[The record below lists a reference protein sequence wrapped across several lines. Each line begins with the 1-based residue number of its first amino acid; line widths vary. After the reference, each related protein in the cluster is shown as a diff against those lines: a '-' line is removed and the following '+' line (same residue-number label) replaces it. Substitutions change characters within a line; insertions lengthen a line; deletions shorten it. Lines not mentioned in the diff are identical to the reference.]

1 VRGRGTRGFRQ
12 APAFDPGGR
21 RMKTMSRAAAPH
33 VALAAIPAAVI
44 MFALSQSAYAQA
56 LQSQSIEDRLNTLM
70 RVVDE
75 QQRQIQSLERQ
86 VTNLEMAQRGRG
98 MPGAGAPD
106 AASDATVAEQ
116 PGADGLPV
124 PLPPLAQALP
134 GATAP
139 GALTGTATG
148 VPVNPPSPDA
158 GQTNGSTGTSAASGP
173 QQGTPVGVN
182 PNANPTVGETQK
194 SAEPMRTEAEEAVVQ
209 KEHAPLFDH
218 KLTLDWGIS
227 DTYYDRRQLQ
237 LSGFLA
243 LDAIFL
249 GNINLGQTKSHQI
262 QADLDTRYG
271 VTDRMSVD
279 VDVPYIYRHSNF
291 IVGGAGGSASTLS
304 DASVNS
310 NDIGDVNFGVYYQ
323 FLKETNSL
331 PDVVG
336 SLRVKTPTGSSPFG
350 IKVQEVT
357 PDNTNLVAPSKL
369 PTGTGFWN
377 VTAGLSILKT
387 YDPVVLFGS
396 LSYTYNISRSFADIS
411 SVVGQTEPADVKL
424 GDIIQFGGGVALA
437 FSDKDSASISYT
449 MAIEPQS
456 KTKAPGGSWTNVPGS
471 ETTASVLNFGLNH
484 VVNKHLTINGAVSVG
499 LTPDA
504 PNFVVGVRFP
514 YTF

>member
-1 VRGRGTRGFRQ
+1 MKNDSGTR
-12 APAFDPGGR
+12 APR
-21 RMKTMSRAAAPH
+21 S
-33 VALAAIPAAVI
+33 ALAAIPVAV
-44 MFALSQSAYAQA
+44 MLFALSQGASAQA
-56 LQSQSIEDRLNTLM
+56 LAGQSVDERLNTLM

-75 QQRQIQSLERQ
+75 QQRQIHSLERQ

-98 MPGAGAPD
+98 APGYGGPAGSEA
-106 AASDATVAEQ
+106 VAEQ

-124 PLPPLAQALP
+124 PLPPLAQVSP
-134 GATAP
+134 GAPAP
-139 GALTGTATG
+139 GGSTGTATG
-148 VPVNPPSPDA
+148 VPVNPPSPSNGAPGVPAGATPATAGTSGPAGSAGTDGTV
-158 GQTNGSTGTSAASGP
+158 GQT
-173 QQGTPVGVN
+173 
-182 PNANPTVGETQK
+182 QK
-194 SAEPMRTEAEEAVVQ
+194 AAEPVRTQAEEAVVQ
-209 KEHAPLFDH
+209 REHAPLFDH

-249 GNINLGQTKSHQI
+249 GNINLGQTKSHQVM
-262 QADLDTRYG
+262 ADLDTRYG
-271 VTDRMSVD
+271 LTDRMSVD
-279 VDVPYIYRHSNF
+279 VDVPYIYRHSDF
-291 IVGGAGGSASTLS
+291 IVGGAGGAANSLS

-310 NDIGDVNFGVYYQ
+310 SAIGDVNFGIYYQ
-323 FLKETNSL
+323 FLKETNNL

-336 SLRVKTPTGSSPFG
+336 SLRVKAPTGTSPFG
-350 IKVQEVT
+350 IKVVQLT

-377 VTAGLSILKT
+377 ITAGMSVLKT

-396 LSYTYNISRSFADIS
+396 VSYTYNIARSFADIS
-411 SVVGQTEPADVKL
+411 SVAGQTQPATVKL
-424 GDIIQFGGGVALA
+424 GDIVQFGGGVALA

-449 MAIEPQS
+449 MAIEPSS
-456 KTKAPGGSWTNVPGS
+456 KTKSPGGGYVSVPGS

-484 VVNKHLTINGAVSVG
+484 VVNKHLTINGVVSVG

-504 PNFVVGVRFP
+504 PNFVVGMRFP

>member
-1 VRGRGTRGFRQ
+1 
-12 APAFDPGGR
+12 
-21 RMKTMSRAAAPH
+21 MNTMSRTAAPRLT
-33 VALAAIPAAVI
+33 LAAIPAAV
-44 MFALSQSAYAQA
+44 MLFALAQSAQAQA
-56 LQSQSIEDRLNTLM
+56 LSNQSLEDRLNMLM

-86 VTNLEMAQRGRG
+86 VTNLEMTQRGRG
-98 MPGAGAPD
+98 MPGAAALAASPD
-106 AASDATVAEQ
+106 AAVADQ

-134 GATAP
+134 GANAP

-158 GQTNGSTGTSAASGP
+158 GTTSGATGASASSGP
-173 QQGTPVGVN
+173 QQGAPVGVN
-182 PNANPTVGETQK
+182 PNAPGAVAGTGATNGTTGTIGETQK
-194 SAEPMRTEAEEAVVQ
+194 NAEPSRTQAEEAVVQ
-209 KEHAPLFDH
+209 REHAPLFDH

-249 GNINLGQTKSHQI
+249 GNINLGQTKSHQVT
-262 QADLDTRYG
+262 ADLDTRYG
-271 VTDRMSVD
+271 LTDRMSID
-279 VDVPYIYRHSNF
+279 VDVPYVYRHSSF

-310 NDIGDVNFGVYYQ
+310 NAIGDVNFGIYYQ
-323 FLKETNSL
+323 FLKETNNL

-336 SLRVKTPTGSSPFG
+336 SLRVKTPTGTSPFG
-350 IKVQEVT
+350 IKVQQLA

-377 VTAGLSILKT
+377 VTAGVSVLKT

-396 LSYTYNISRSFADIS
+396 LSYTYNIARSFADIS
-411 SVVGQTEPADVKL
+411 SVVGQTQPAQVKL
-424 GDIIQFGGGVALA
+424 GDVVQFGGGVALA

-456 KTKAPGGSWTNVPGS
+456 KTKSPGGGWTGVPGS

>member
-1 VRGRGTRGFRQ
+1 MMTNTTS
-12 APAFDPGGR
+12 R
-21 RMKTMSRAAAPH
+21 RPRAR
-33 VALAAIPAAVI
+33 LAAIPAAA
-44 MFALSQSAYAQA
+44 MLYALSQGAGAQA
-56 LQSQSIEDRLNTLM
+56 LNNQSLEERLNTLM

-98 MPGAGAPD
+98 APGYGAP
-106 AASDATVAEQ
+106 AGSEAVAEQ

-124 PLPPLAQALP
+124 PLPPLAQVTP
-134 GATAP
+134 GAPAP
-139 GALTGTATG
+139 GNATGTATG
-148 VPVNPPSPDA
+148 VPVNPPAPEGASAGGSP
-158 GQTNGSTGTSAASGP
+158 GTTNPNAQASGP
-173 QQGTPVGVN
+173 GLPQGAVGQ
-182 PNANPTVGETQK
+182 TQK
-194 SAEPMRTEAEEAVVQ
+194 AAEPVRTQAEEAVVQ
-209 KEHAPLFDH
+209 REHAPLFDH

-262 QADLDTRYG
+262 MADLDTRYG
-271 VTDRMSVD
+271 LTDRISVD
-279 VDVPYIYRHSNF
+279 VDVPYVYRHSQF
-291 IVGGAGGSASTLS
+291 IVGGAGGAANTLS

-310 NDIGDVNFGVYYQ
+310 NAIGDVNFGIYYQ
-323 FLKETNSL
+323 FLKETNNI

-336 SLRVKTPTGSSPFG
+336 SLRVKAPTGTSPFG
-350 IKVQEVT
+350 LKVVQLD

-377 VTAGLSILKT
+377 VTAGLSVLKT

-396 LSYTYNISRSFADIS
+396 LSYTYNIARSFDDIS
-411 SVVGQTEPADVKL
+411 SVVGQTQPATVKL
-424 GDIIQFGGGVALA
+424 GDIFQLGAGVALA

-449 MAIEPQS
+449 LALQPSS
-456 KTKAPGGSWTNVPGS
+456 KTKAPGGDYVKVPGS
-471 ETTASVLNFGLNH
+471 ETTAAVMNFGLNH
-484 VVNKHLTINGAVSVG
+484 VVNRHLTINGSVSIG
-499 LTPDA
+499 MTPDA
-504 PNFVVGVRFP
+504 PNYVIGVRFP

>member
-1 VRGRGTRGFRQ
+1 MNTTYNTAVPRLT
-12 APAFDPGGR
+12 
-21 RMKTMSRAAAPH
+21 
-33 VALAAIPAAVI
+33 LAAIPAAVLI
-44 MFALSQSAYAQA
+44 FALAQNAQAQA
-56 LQSQSIEDRLNTLM
+56 LQGQSVEDRLTTLM

-98 MPGAGAPD
+98 MPGADAPD
-106 AASDATVAEQ
+106 AASGTSVAEQ

-139 GALTGTATG
+139 GSLTGTATG
-148 VPVNPPSPDA
+148 VPVNPPSPDS
-158 GQTNGSTGTSAASGP
+158 GQTAGATGSAAASGP

-182 PNANPTVGETQK
+182 PGANPNASPTVGETQK
-194 SAEPMRTEAEEAVVQ
+194 NAEPTRTQAEEAVVQ
-209 KEHAPLFDH
+209 REHAPLFDH

-249 GNINLGQTKSHQI
+249 GNINLGETKSHQI
-262 QADLDTRYG
+262 MADLDTRYG
-271 VTDRMSVD
+271 LTDRMSID
-279 VDVPYIYRHSNF
+279 VDVPYIYRHSSF
-291 IVGGAGGSASTLS
+291 IVGGAGGSASSLS

-310 NDIGDVNFGVYYQ
+310 SDIGDVNFGIYYQ

-336 SLRVKTPTGSSPFG
+336 SLRVKTATGSSPFG
-350 IKVQEVT
+350 IKLQQISQ
-357 PDNTNLVAPSKL
+357 DNTNLVAPSKL

-377 VTAGLSILKT
+377 VTAGLSVLKT

-411 SVVGQTEPADVKL
+411 SVIGQTEPADVKL

-456 KTKAPGGSWTNVPGS
+456 KTKVPGGSWTGVPGS

-484 VVNKHLTINGAVSVG
+484 VVNKHLTINGAVSIG

>member
-1 VRGRGTRGFRQ
+1 
-12 APAFDPGGR
+12 
-21 RMKTMSRAAAPH
+21 MNMMSRTAAPRFS
-33 VALAAIPAAVI
+33 LAAIPAAVLLLTL
-44 MFALSQSAYAQA
+44 AQTANAQA
-56 LQSQSIEDRLNTLM
+56 LQGQSIEDRLNTLM

-98 MPGAGAPD
+98 VPGAGAPEG
-106 AASDATVAEQ
+106 AALVGEQ

-134 GATAP
+134 GANAP

-158 GQTNGSTGTSAASGP
+158 GATSGATGASAASGP
-173 QQGTPVGVN
+173 QQGAPVGV
-182 PNANPTVGETQK
+182 NPTVGETQK
-194 SAEPMRTEAEEAVVQ
+194 DAQPTRTQAEQAVVER
-209 KEHAPLFDH
+209 EHAPLFDH

-249 GNINLGQTKSHQI
+249 GNINLGQTKSHQVM
-262 QADLDTRYG
+262 ADLDVRYG
-271 VTDRMSVD
+271 LTDRMSID
-279 VDVPYIYRHSNF
+279 VDVPYIYRHSSF
-291 IVGGAGGSASTLS
+291 IVGGAGGAASSLS

-310 NDIGDVNFGVYYQ
+310 NAIGDVNFGLYYQ
-323 FLKETNSL
+323 FLKETNNM

-336 SLRVKTPTGSSPFG
+336 SLRVKTPTGTSPFG
-350 IKVQEVT
+350 IKVVQLT

-377 VTAGLSILKT
+377 VTAGLSVLKT

-396 LSYTYNISRSFADIS
+396 FSYTYNISRSFSDIS
-411 SVVGQTEPADVKL
+411 SVVGQTQPAEVKL

-456 KTKAPGGSWTNVPGS
+456 KTKAPGGGWSGVPGS

>member
-1 VRGRGTRGFRQ
+1 
-12 APAFDPGGR
+12 
-21 RMKTMSRAAAPH
+21 M
-33 VALAAIPAAVI
+33 LY
-44 MFALSQSAYAQA
+44 ALSQGAGAQA
-56 LQSQSIEDRLNTLM
+56 LNNQSLEERLNTLM

-98 MPGAGAPD
+98 APGYGAP
-106 AASDATVAEQ
+106 AGSEAVAEQ

-124 PLPPLAQALP
+124 PLPPLAQVTP
-134 GATAP
+134 GAPAP
-139 GALTGTATG
+139 GNATGTATG
-148 VPVNPPSPDA
+148 VPVNPPAPEGASAGGSP
-158 GQTNGSTGTSAASGP
+158 GTTNPNAQASGP
-173 QQGTPVGVN
+173 GLPQGAVGQ
-182 PNANPTVGETQK
+182 TQK
-194 SAEPMRTEAEEAVVQ
+194 AAEPVRTQAEEAVVQ
-209 KEHAPLFDH
+209 REHAPLFDH

-262 QADLDTRYG
+262 MADLDTRYG
-271 VTDRMSVD
+271 LTDRISVD
-279 VDVPYIYRHSNF
+279 VDVPYVYRHSQF
-291 IVGGAGGSASTLS
+291 IVGGAGGAANTLS

-310 NDIGDVNFGVYYQ
+310 NAIGDVNFGIYYQ
-323 FLKETNSL
+323 FLKETNNI

-336 SLRVKTPTGSSPFG
+336 SLRVKAPTGTSPFG
-350 IKVQEVT
+350 LKVVQLD

-377 VTAGLSILKT
+377 VTAGLSVLKT

-396 LSYTYNISRSFADIS
+396 LSYTYNIARSFDDIS
-411 SVVGQTEPADVKL
+411 SVVGQTQPATVKL
-424 GDIIQFGGGVALA
+424 GDIFQLGAGVALA

-449 MAIEPQS
+449 LALQPSS
-456 KTKAPGGSWTNVPGS
+456 KTKAPGGDYVKVPGS
-471 ETTASVLNFGLNH
+471 ETTAAVMNFGLNH
-484 VVNKHLTINGAVSVG
+484 VVNRHLTINGSVSIG
-499 LTPDA
+499 MTPDA
-504 PNFVVGVRFP
+504 PNYVIGVRFP

>member
-1 VRGRGTRGFRQ
+1 
-12 APAFDPGGR
+12 
-21 RMKTMSRAAAPH
+21 MNTMSRTVAPH
-33 VALAAIPAAVI
+33 AKLASIPAAA
-44 MFALSQSAYAQA
+44 MLFALAHSVSAQELQNQS
-56 LQSQSIEDRLNTLM
+56 LEDRVNMLM
-70 RVVDE
+70 HVVDE
-75 QQRQIQSLERQ
+75 QQKQIQSLERQ

-98 MPGAGAPD
+98 MPDASAPD
-106 AASDATVAEQ
+106 AASGAALAGQ
-116 PGADGLPV
+116 PGPDGLPV
-124 PLPPLAQALP
+124 PLQPLQPLPPLAQALP

-158 GQTNGSTGTSAASGP
+158 GATNGATGSAASSGP
-173 QQGTPVGVN
+173 QQGAPVGVN
-182 PNANPTVGETQK
+182 PEVGETQK
-194 SAEPMRTEAEEAVVQ
+194 QAQPQRTEAEQAVVQ
-209 KEHAPLFDH
+209 REHAPLFDH
-218 KLTLDWGIS
+218 RLTLDWGIS

-249 GNINLGQTKSHQI
+249 GNINLGQTKSHQL

-271 VTDRMSVD
+271 LTDRISVD
-279 VDVPYIYRHSNF
+279 VDVPYIYRHSTF
-291 IVGGAGGSASTLS
+291 IVGGSGGAAGTLS
-304 DASVNS
+304 DASVSS
-310 NDIGDVNFGVYYQ
+310 NDIGDVSFGVYYQ
-323 FLKETNSL
+323 FLKETSNL

-350 IKVQEVT
+350 IKLVQLT
-357 PDNTNLVAPSKL
+357 PDNTNLVAPGNL

-377 VTAGLSILKT
+377 ITAGVSVLKT

-396 LSYTYNISRSFADIS
+396 LSYTYNIARSFADIS
-411 SVVGQTEPADVKL
+411 SVLGQTEPADVKL
-424 GDIIQFGGGVALA
+424 GDIYQFGGGVALA

-456 KTKAPGGSWTNVPGS
+456 QTRSPGGGWAGVPGS
-471 ETTASVLNFGLNH
+471 QTTASTLNFGLNH
-484 VVNKHLTINGAVSVG
+484 VVNKHLTINGAVAVG